1 MLDFIGWV
9 ATILIII
16 SFIFKDI
23 YKLRLFSMIGAF
35 VWIIYGIISVSYPI
49 IFLNVVVAFIQV
61 FWLIKIKKDRKR
73 IVNS

>member
-16 SFIFKDI
+16 SFIFRDI

-35 VWIIYGIISVSYPI
+35 LWIVYGIMANAYPI
-49 IFLNVVVAFIQV
+49 IILNVVVAFIQV